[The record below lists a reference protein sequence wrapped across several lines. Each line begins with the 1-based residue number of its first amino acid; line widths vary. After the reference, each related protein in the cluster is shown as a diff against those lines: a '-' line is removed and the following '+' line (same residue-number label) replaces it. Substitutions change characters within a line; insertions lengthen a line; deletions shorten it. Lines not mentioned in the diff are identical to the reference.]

1 MSQRIHNN
9 TFRISTC
16 TGNSMVCRLREYHG
30 SQVMQRDE
38 CVLEGWMAMV
48 HHHATEPIG
57 KVKRKNGTRKASH
70 RGA

>member
-1 MSQRIHNN
+1 
-9 TFRISTC
+9 
-16 TGNSMVCRLREYHG
+16 MVCRLREYHG